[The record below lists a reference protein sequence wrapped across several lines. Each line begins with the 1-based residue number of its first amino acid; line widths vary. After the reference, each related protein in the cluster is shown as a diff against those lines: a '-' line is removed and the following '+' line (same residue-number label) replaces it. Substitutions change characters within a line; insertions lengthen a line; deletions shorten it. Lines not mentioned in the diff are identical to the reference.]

1 MTEKKKKFLLSLS
14 TSHNKN
20 TMNLHNFKYQ
30 SPMGKAIL
38 ILTYPILFPY
48 HIGELMRERK
58 LKRIIRKGIA
68 DACKDPQSVT
78 AEIVNEASWELRSI
92 YGK

>member
-38 ILTYPILFPY
+38 ILTYPILFPH

>member
-1 MTEKKKKFLLSLS
+1 
-14 TSHNKN
+14 
-20 TMNLHNFKYQ
+20 MNLHNFKYQ

-38 ILTYPILFPY
+38 ILTYPILFPH

-58 LKRIIRKGIA
+58 LKRIIRKGIS
-68 DACKDPQSVT
+68 DACKDPKSVT
-78 AEIVNEASWELRSI
+78 AEIITEASAELRMI

>member
-1 MTEKKKKFLLSLS
+1 M
-14 TSHNKN
+14 
-20 TMNLHNFKYQ
+20 HNFKYQ

-38 ILTYPILFPY
+38 IITYPILFPH

-58 LKRIIRKGIA
+58 LKSIIRKGIA
-68 DACKDPQSVT
+68 DACKDPKSVT
-78 AEIVNEASWELRSI
+78 AEIVTEASAELRMI

>member
-1 MTEKKKKFLLSLS
+1 
-14 TSHNKN
+14 
-20 TMNLHNFKYQ
+20 MNLHNFKYQ

-38 ILTYPILFPY
+38 ILTYPILFPH
-48 HIGELMRERK
+48 HIGEWMRERK
-58 LKRIIRKGIA
+58 LKSIIRKGIA

>member
-1 MTEKKKKFLLSLS
+1 
-14 TSHNKN
+14 
-20 TMNLHNFKYQ
+20 MNLHNFKYQ

-38 ILTYPILFPY
+38 ILTYPILFPH
-48 HIGELMRERK
+48 HIGEWMRERK
-58 LKRIIRKGIA
+58 LKNIIRKGIA

>member
-1 MTEKKKKFLLSLS
+1 
-14 TSHNKN
+14 
-20 TMNLHNFKYQ
+20 MNMYNFKSQ
-30 SPMGKAIL
+30 PMIGKAIL
-38 ILTYPILFPY
+38 ILTYPILFPH
-48 HIGELMRERK
+48 HIGEWMRERK

-78 AEIVNEASWELRSI
+78 AEIVNEASCELRMI

>member
-1 MTEKKKKFLLSLS
+1 
-14 TSHNKN
+14 
-20 TMNLHNFKYQ
+20 MNMHNFKYQ

-38 ILTYPILFPY
+38 ILTYPILFPH
-48 HIGELMRERK
+48 HIGEYMRVRK
-58 LKRIIRKGIA
+58 LKRIIRKGLPE
-68 DACKDPQSVT
+68 ACKNPQSVT

>member
-1 MTEKKKKFLLSLS
+1 
-14 TSHNKN
+14 
-20 TMNLHNFKYQ
+20 MNLHNFKYQ
-30 SPMGKAIL
+30 SPTGKAIL
-38 ILTYPILFPY
+38 ILTYPILFPH
-48 HIGELMRERK
+48 HIGEWMRERK
-58 LKRIIRKGIA
+58 LKRIICKGIA